1 MLYLSEKKSFSLL
14 WADNDSA
21 LLIPSETQNLDFL
34 KDCTGKDQ
42 FYNTGIGVLLR
53 RDLEEVSCPSSFSG
67 DDVSHVSGWTETFAV

>member
-1 MLYLSEKKSFSLL
+1 M
-14 WADNDSA
+14 
-21 LLIPSETQNLDFL
+21 
-34 KDCTGKDQ
+34 GKDQ